1 MNKIFKII
9 MWVLIAISVVLLVMG
24 FTKGFPATVADDN
37 GTVDPLLNWAYIMFG
52 IAVACV
58 ILVGLVVGVMND
70 PKSLIKL
77 LIGLVVIG
85 AICLVVYLISPG
97 AVPQGFHGEIPS
109 AGTLKL
115 TDTIMNLT
123 CLAGGLAIL
132 AIICGE
138 IISAV
143 RNK

>member
-1 MNKIFKII
+1 

-85 AICLVVYLISPG
+85 AICFVVYLMSPG

-109 AGTLKL
+109 SGTLKL

-123 CLAGGLAIL
+123 CLAGGLAVL
-132 AIICGE
+132 AIVVGE

-143 RNK
+143 RTK